1 MGDLIQ
7 GGGVMIKK
15 TEPRLSGGARHRM
28 SVSLKSKAAVAA
40 VTVFSFL
47 MAFTSPSAAVDFEAG
62 PSRLAIHGFLSQAYG
77 NSTGGQII
85 GIPTEGT
92 SDYRN
97 AALQFRY
104 AYSSKDAF
112 VLQLSHTRF
121 GLSGLQ
127 SEIPEVQLN
136 WVFYQKEFFDTTSVK
151 IGKFPVPLG
160 IYNETLHVG
169 TVLPFYRAPFMI
181 YGDGAFTSETING
194 VGVYH
199 TFGLG
204 RDWSLET
211 DLYVGEWVYLQQIVG
226 VITSTLSK
234 DIVGT
239 QVWLQT
245 PLEGLRFGVSANRRT
260 DQLPPPAA
268 PDTQETVKSTHASID
283 ANFERFF
290 FQTEYR
296 RDDQPSQHYHS
307 YYGMAG
313 IKLLEGKLGV
323 NVMAEYAHLTIPGFV
338 SDLKLSKNYAAG
350 LRYAFRPDLIAKAE
364 YHQMKTYV
372 AEDPVIPFF
381 LDPIDVKYYIVSLAV
396 SF

>member
-1 MGDLIQ
+1 
-7 GGGVMIKK
+7 MIKQ
-15 TEPRLSGGARHRM
+15 TESRLPKRERAF
-28 SVSLKSKAAVAA
+28 VSHVLRSRAVLAAM
-40 VTVFSFL
+40 TVLSLLAGF
-47 MAFTSPSAAVDFEAG
+47 ASASSAVDFETG
-62 PSRLAIHGFLSQAYG
+62 DSRLAIHGFLSQAYG

-85 GIPTEGT
+85 GIPTDGT

-104 AYSSKDAF
+104 TYSSKDAF

-127 SEIPEVQLN
+127 NEIPDVQLN
-136 WVFYQKEFFDTTSVK
+136 WVFYQKQLFDSTSLK

-194 VGVYH
+194 VGLYH

-204 RDWSLET
+204 RDWSIET

-226 VITSTLSK
+226 VISSTRSK
-234 DIVGT
+234 DILGA
-239 QVWLQT
+239 QIWLQT
-245 PLEGLRFGVSANRRT
+245 PMEGLRFGVAGNRKT

-268 PDTQETVKSTHASID
+268 PGTEETVKSAHLSLD
-283 ANFERFF
+283 ANFEQFL
-290 FQTEYR
+290 FQAEYR
-296 RDDQPSQHYHS
+296 RDDKPMQHYHS
-307 YYGMAG
+307 YYGLAG
-313 IKLLEGKLGV
+313 IKLFESKLGV

-338 SDLKLSKNYAAG
+338 SDLKLSKDYAVG
-350 LRYAFRPDLIAKAE
+350 LRYAFRPDLVAKAE

-372 AEDPVIPFF
+372 AEDPVIPLF
-381 LDPIDVKYYIVSLAV
+381 LDPIDVKYYIISLAV

>member
-1 MGDLIQ
+1 
-7 GGGVMIKK
+7 MIHFLNK
-15 TEPRLSGGARHRM
+15 R
-28 SVSLKSKAAVAA
+28 AAFAA
-40 VTVFSFL
+40 LTAFGL
-47 MAFTSPSAAVDFEAG
+47 LAAFTSPSAAVDFEAG
-62 PSRLAIHGFLSQAYG
+62 ESRLAIHGFLSQGYG
-77 NSTGGQII
+77 NSSGGQII
-85 GIPTEGT
+85 GIPADGT
-92 SDYRN
+92 FDYRN

-104 AYSSKDAF
+104 TFSSKDAF

-127 SEIPEVQLN
+127 SEMPDVQLN
-136 WVFYQKEFFDTTSVK
+136 WVFYQKQLLESTSLK

-194 VGVYH
+194 VGLYH

-226 VITSTLSK
+226 VISSTRSK
-234 DIVGT
+234 NIAGA
-239 QVWLQT
+239 QIWLQT
-245 PLEGLRFGVSANRRT
+245 PIEGLRFGISGKRRT
-260 DQLPPPAA
+260 DQLPPPA
-268 PDTQETVKSTHASID
+268 PSGTEETVASSHGSID
-283 ANFERFF
+283 ANLEHFL
-290 FQTEYR
+290 FQMEYR

-307 YYGMAG
+307 YYGIAG
-313 IKLLEGKLGV
+313 IKLFESKLGV
-323 NVMAEYAHLTIPGFV
+323 NVMVEYARLTVPGFV
-338 SDLKLSKNYAAG
+338 SDLKLSKDHAIG
-350 LRYAFRPDLIAKAE
+350 LRYAFRPDLVAKAE

-372 AEDPVIPFF
+372 AEAPVIPLF